1 MFGAAVF
8 AKERLPLHRVLGALI
23 AFAGLCYL
31 LWPQGGQPMD
41 PVAVIAIFLA
51 GLGWVGYS
59 VIGRTAGPSLPATAS
74 NFALALQLCGLG
86 L

>member
-1 MFGAAVF
+1 
-8 AKERLPLHRVLGALI
+8 
-23 AFAGLCYL
+23 
-31 LWPQGGQPMD
+31 MD
-41 PVAVIAIFLA
+41 PVAVMAIFLA

-59 VIGRTAGPSLPATAS
+59 VIGRTAGPSLPETVS

>member
-1 MFGAAVF
+1 
-8 AKERLPLHRVLGALI
+8 
-23 AFAGLCYL
+23 
-31 LWPQGGQPMD
+31 MD